1 MLLSLLLSLI
11 SMLVE
16 RLDDLLF
23 IDIVCGV
30 FAIIWCIEHFHTNK
44 DSNNNINSYLG
55 SVSYTHL
62 TLPTNRE
69 V

>member
-55 SVSYTHL
+55 
-62 TLPTNRE
+62 
-69 V
+69 